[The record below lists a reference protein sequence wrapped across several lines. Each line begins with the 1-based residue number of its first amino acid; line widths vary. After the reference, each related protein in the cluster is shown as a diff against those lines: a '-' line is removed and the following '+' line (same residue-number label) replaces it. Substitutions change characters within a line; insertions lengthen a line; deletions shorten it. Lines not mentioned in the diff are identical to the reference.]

1 MRVMSTGSINGSA
14 RTRSPERFQIPKP
27 PVQPAR
33 ARAAARGL
41 SDLLNRIC
49 VPAEPYKGEFFGPAR
64 HHSSRHKAGVLPS
77 IFVTRMDNTTGLP
90 TTGPVA
96 APPLP
101 ELLEHQRHNNRTSLE
116 DWQRFAGHRAR
127 VTDLVLTA
135 RGGSLAV
142 LGAGN
147 CNDLELEQV
156 AEAFQA
162 IHLVDLDEEA
172 VQGARRRQPEAV
184 AAKLM
189 SRAPIDLSGAF
200 AELPQLR
207 GKTVSA
213 AKLEALSQTALD
225 KVTAALPERFDTVL
239 SACVLSQIMF
249 SAYVALGSHPQ
260 LAQIGSALAVAHLR
274 ALRAL
279 TRPGGRVLFVT
290 DTVSSK
296 TYPLRERWDEQPPLT
311 LLAQLNQTNNVFSG
325 TALPFVRR
333 VLATE
338 ASFFAESPLLLE
350 PWLWDMNDDTTLLVY
365 AVVLKLRSA

>member
-1 MRVMSTGSINGSA
+1 MS
-14 RTRSPERFQIPKP
+14 
-27 PVQPAR
+27 
-33 ARAAARGL
+33 
-41 SDLLNRIC
+41 
-49 VPAEPYKGEFFGPAR
+49 
-64 HHSSRHKAGVLPS
+64 
-77 IFVTRMDNTTGLP
+77 
-90 TTGPVA
+90 
-96 APPLP
+96 
-101 ELLEHQRHNNRTSLE
+101 EHQRHNNRTSLE

-147 CNDLELEQV
+147 CNDLDLERV

-172 VQGARRRQPEAV
+172 VQGARGRQPEAV
-184 AAKLM
+184 AANLV

-200 AELPQLR
+200 AELPHLR
-207 GKTVSA
+207 GRTVSVA
-213 AKLEALSQTALD
+213 ELEALSRTAMD
-225 KVTAALPERFDTVL
+225 NVTTALPERFDTVL
-239 SACVLSQIMF
+239 SACLLSQIMF
-249 SAYVALGSHPQ
+249 SAYLALGSHPQ
-260 LAQIGSALAVAHLR
+260 LAQIGGALAIAHLR

-279 TRPGGRVLFVT
+279 ARPGGRVLFVT

-296 TYPLRERWDEQPPLT
+296 TYPLRERWGEQPPLA
-311 LLAQLNQTNNVFSG
+311 LLAQLNQTNNVLSG

-338 ASFFAESPLLLE
+338 ASFLAESPLLLE
-350 PWLWDMNDDTTLLVY
+350 PWLWDMNEDVTLLVY